1 MPEFRVRTPAAVL
14 EASRALQAAN
24 RARLDARNR
33 DGTTQRSA
41 ARIAANALQFAESR
55 ISKAAGFQDPWKG
68 AVPEFEPIPPVF
80 ARRFG
85 KTLAHATVGLKTK
98 DELNYDYDSQR
109 TYVEH
114 SLSVWSGK
122 RNASILKTYE
132 IPFVTTDRT
141 EVVETIG
148 TPYPAPTGYPGSWLL
163 RSYIA
168 EYDAVVLKNDFRNPL
183 FSIPVGRDKSIVV
196 SGFFFL
202 STGTKE
208 EKYFES
214 IQLNDT
220 ESPWGHLWG
229 NDSYR
234 NAISYIIEDTDTFT
248 SYPVLITTEPPIAF
262 LCTPTAIKEITVKG
276 TLLEI
281 MEAQYEALEESVSGP
296 TGLSNILDTENYPGG
311 ISAFMYGLADDWSFT
326 KGPMTIASV
335 NVPSH
340 KPTAP
345 DIFRDLYDYCVE
357 KDIAPFAVES
367 ELKTFS
373 SARKKLYTDT
383 TGIYP
388 GVTGF
393 YQNGNPLAPLHYMYK
408 ADGETV
414 YQATPML
421 RFKFSPDAPEIPDE
435 DDFSNANFDPD
446 ELGGYVLLQEA
457 VTLPAWDWF
466 DPAYCRAMCLALGFT
481 EEDLTIAP
489 PEP

>member
-1 MPEFRVRTPAAVL
+1 MPKFRVRTPAAVL

-41 ARIAANALQFAESR
+41 ARVVANALQFAESR
-55 ISKAAGFQDPWKG
+55 ISKAAGSQDPWKG

-85 KTLAHATVGLKTK
+85 KTLAHATVGLIIK
-98 DELNYDYDSQR
+98 DELNYNYQSQR
-109 TYVEH
+109 TYVEY
-114 SLSVWSGK
+114 SLSAWSGK

-132 IPFVTTDRT
+132 IPFVTDDRT
-141 EVVETIG
+141 QVVETIG
-148 TPYPAPTGYPGSWLL
+148 TPYPAPAGYPESWLL

-168 EYDAVVLKNDFRNPL
+168 EYDTVVLKNTFRNPL
-183 FSIPVGRDKSIVV
+183 FSIPAGKNVSIVV
-196 SGFFFL
+196 SGFFAL
-202 STGTKE
+202 STGTNEK
-208 EKYFES
+208 KYFES

-229 NDSYR
+229 FNTDK
-234 NAISYIIEDTDTFT
+234 NAISYIIEDTNTFT

-281 MEAQYEALEESVSGP
+281 MEAQYDALEESVSDP
-296 TGLSNILDTENYPGG
+296 TGLSSILDTENYPGG
-311 ISAFMYGLADDWSFT
+311 ISAFMYGLAGVLSFA
-326 KGPMTIASV
+326 KGPITSA

-367 ELKTFS
+367 ELKTFG

-383 TGIYP
+383 TGVYP

-408 ADGETV
+408 ADDETV

-446 ELGGYVLLQEA
+446 ELGGYVLLQDA

-466 DPAYCRAMCLALGFT
+466 DHTYCRAMCLALGFT
-481 EEDLTIAP
+481 PEDLTIAP
-489 PEP
+489 PDEP